1 MDCPVCKAPLDGS
14 PKFCARC
21 GASTDTVASSP
32 TTAAPSTEVEPR
44 FDPFLGQTVGG
55 RYKITKLLGEGG
67 MGAVYIG
74 EQNIGGTVRKVAI
87 KTLHAHLSKDPKI
100 LQRFEREC
108 ATVAEL
114 QHPNTIQLYD
124 FGKTDDGILYMV
136 MEFVQGE
143 SLAAVLEKRKS
154 LDPGRAQHILQQICD
169 ALGEAHALGI
179 VHRDLKPDNI
189 VLTERAKDWVKVLD
203 FGIAKRSEAQ
213 DKEEQKLTQ
222 QGTVLGTPPYMS
234 PEQFTGR
241 TIDARSD
248 IYSIAIIA
256 YEMVAGHLPFT
267 AATPWEWATQHM
279 TVAPQPLTTTP
290 GGAPIPE
297 SMVYAIMRSLSKD
310 PADRFGTTKEFFE
323 ALSFPVDALQTSGG
337 YAVAPSSMLAGAGA
351 MLAPGVATGGIAAQ
365 VGGSVSTDPRGKTQL
380 GDPGQDPPVGTGT
393 PYGATPAAPPY
404 GPGPVTAPIPQE
416 PAAYGTPT
424 AGNLAVSPARRGRS
438 GGGAVIAVVAVG
450 GLLAA
455 GGIVFALTRG
465 PARSGGGG
473 SQTPATTAS
482 VADNTQAVDAGDTTD
497 TADAA
502 NGQAVATDKHHR
514 RPPPLIDTALP
525 SLPTGTDP
533 ADHPAGHH
541 PSADSGAAPAPTAPP
556 NPTPPSNDSK
566 DCRNARSLQAKIAQD
581 PSPTPKMLHN
591 YAKDRAKCLS
601 EGGHL

>member
-1 MDCPVCKAPLDGS
+1 MDCPVCKAPLEGS

-21 GASTDTVASSP
+21 GASTDSVASST

-74 EQNIGGTVRKVAI
+74 EQNIGGTIRKVAI

-143 SLAAVLEKRKS
+143 SLAAVLEKRKF
-154 LDPGRAQHILQQICD
+154 LEPVRAQHILQQICD
-169 ALGEAHALGI
+169 ALGEAHTLGI

-203 FGIAKRSEAQ
+203 FGIAKRSEAP

-241 TIDARSD
+241 PIDARSD
-248 IYSIAIIA
+248 IYSIAVIA
-256 YEMVAGHLPFT
+256 YEMVAGRLPFN

-279 TVAPQPLTTTP
+279 TVAPQPLAGSP
-290 GGAPIPE
+290 NGVPIPE
-297 SMVYAIMRSLSKD
+297 SMSYAIMRSLAKD
-310 PADRFGTTKEFFE
+310 PAERFATTKEFFD
-323 ALSFPVDALQTSGG
+323 ALSFPVDAMGTSGG
-337 YAVAPSSMLAGAGA
+337 YAVAPASMLAAGGAGV
-351 MLAPGVATGGIAAQ
+351 MLAPRPPTDQGALAASGVA
-365 VGGSVSTDPRGKTQL
+365 SSPDPRGKTQL
-380 GDPGQDPPVGTGT
+380 GAPAQGAPPGPPSA
-393 PYGATPAAPPY
+393 YGVTPAAPPY
-404 GPGPVTAPIPQE
+404 GAGPTPFGQAPP
-416 PAAYGTPT
+416 PYGTPA
-424 AGNLAVSPARRGRS
+424 AGNLAVPPSAPRRGRS
-438 GGGAVIAVVAVG
+438 GGGALIALLGVG
-450 GLLAA
+450 GLLVI
-455 GGIVFALTRG
+455 GGAVFAFTRG
-465 PARSGGGG
+465 TAHGGHHGG
-473 SQTPATTAS
+473 SSTPSATAPVTDS
-482 VADNTQAVDAGDTTD
+482 TDAGEE
-497 TADAA
+497 TADA
-502 NGQAVATDKHHR
+502 GELATDKHHR
-514 RPPPLIDTALP
+514 HLPPLIDTALP
-525 SLPTGTDP
+525 SLPSGTDP
-533 ADHPAGHH
+533 LDHPGHH
-541 PSADSGAAPAPTAPP
+541 ADGGVTPSPP
-556 NPTPPSNDSK
+556 PGNDSK
-566 DCRNARSLQAKIAQD
+566 DCKNARSLQAKIAQD
-581 PSPTPKMLHN
+581 PSPSPKLLHN
-591 YAKDRAKCLS
+591 FAKDRAKCIS